1 MKHISKILF
10 LILVTFIIV
19 SCSSGYKALK
29 RGDYYQATID
39 AVEKLRISPKSEKAQ
54 LVIQK
59 AYPLA
64 QQNALREI
72 ENAKLRN
79 DVSNYETIVYQY
91 ERLNKMAADI
101 YASPKAYELIPN
113 PTEYHAQLSE
123 ARNRAADQYYNLANK
138 ALNIGTLEQSR
149 LALKF
154 FQQANS
160 FSYGYKDVLNMMEEA
175 RFQSTLRI
183 AVEKP
188 STSPNYQLTADFFSD
203 NLIADISKRFENN
216 LIRFY
221 NFDEYSNN
229 SKVSPHQYLVLNFE
243 DFSVGNVFD
252 SKNTTDVKRDSVKVG
267 TATIQGKKV
276 DVFNTVT
283 AKFNSYR
290 REIKSR
296 GILSVR
302 IYDNH
307 DKLIQQRNFGGEY
320 IWITTWANF
329 NGDERA
335 LTQAQKQAC
344 NQSPEIPPP
353 HQAMFI
359 EFTKPIY
366 TQAYNYIYNFYNK
379 Y

>member
-1 MKHISKILF
+1 MKHFPTLLF
-10 LILVTFIIV
+10 LISVSLLIV
-19 SCSSGYKALK
+19 SCSTGSRSLK
-29 RGDYYQATID
+29 RGDYYQATMD
-39 AVEKLRISPKSEKAQ
+39 AVEKLRMSPKSEKAQ
-54 LVIQK
+54 LVLQK

-64 QQNALREI
+64 QQTALREI

-101 YASPKAYELIPN
+101 YASPRANELIQR
-113 PTEYHAQLSE
+113 PTEYHAQLSD
-123 ARNRAADQYYNLANK
+123 ARNIAAEQYYNLGDK

-160 FSYGYKDVLNMMEEA
+160 YSYGYKDVLDMIEEA
-175 RFQSTLRI
+175 KFQSTFRI

-188 STSPNYQLTADFFSD
+188 RTSANYQLSADFFSD
-203 NLIADISKRFENN
+203 NLIADISRKFETN

-221 NFDEYSNN
+221 GFNEYSNN
-229 SKVSPHQYLVLNFE
+229 SKISPHQYLVLNFE
-243 DFSVGNVFD
+243 DFSVGNVYD
-252 SKNTTDVKRDSVKVG
+252 TKNTIEVKRDSVKVG
-267 TATIQGKKV
+267 TATIKGEKV

-283 AKFNSYR
+283 AKYNSYR

-302 IYDNH
+302 IYDNQ
-307 DKLIQQRNFGGEY
+307 DKLIQQRNFSGEY
-320 IWITTWANF
+320 VWFTTWANF

-335 LTQAQKQAC
+335 LNQAQKQAC
-344 NQSPEIPPP
+344 SQTPQIPPT
-353 HQAMFI
+353 HQTMFI

-366 TQAYNYIYNFYNK
+366 TQAYNYIYSFYSK

>member
-1 MKHISKILF
+1 MKYLYKILVVLSIS
-10 LILVTFIIV
+10 LIVF

-39 AVEKLRISPKSEKAQ
+39 AVEKLRMSPKSEKAQ

-79 DVSNYETIVYQY
+79 DVNNYETIVYQY

-101 YASPKAYELIPN
+101 YASPKANELIQR
-113 PTEYHAQLSE
+113 PTEYHAELSE
-123 ARNRAADQYYNLANK
+123 ARNRAADQYYNLADK

-160 FSYGYKDVLNMMEEA
+160 YSYGYKDVLNMIEEA
-175 RFQSTLRI
+175 KFQSTMRI
-183 AVEKP
+183 VVEKP
-188 STSPNYQLTADFFSD
+188 KTSTNYQLSADFFSD

-221 NFDEYSNN
+221 SFNEYTNN
-229 SKVSPHQYLVLNFE
+229 SKISPHQYLVLNFE
-243 DFSVGNVFD
+243 DFSLGNVYD
-252 SKNTTDVKRDSVKVG
+252 TKNTIEVKSDSVKVG

-276 DVFNTVT
+276 DVYNTVT

-307 DKLIQQRNFGGEY
+307 DNLIQQRNFTGEY
-320 IWITTWANF
+320 VWYTIWANY

-344 NQSPEIPPP
+344 NQTAQIPPP

-366 TQAYNYIYNFYNK
+366 SQTYNYIYSFYNK

>member
-39 AVEKLRISPKSEKAQ
+39 AVEKLRMSPKSEKAQ

>member
-1 MKHISKILF
+1 MKHFSKLLF
-10 LILVTFIIV
+10 LISVILIIV
-19 SCSSGYKALK
+19 SCSSGSKSLK

-39 AVEKLRISPKSEKAQ
+39 AVEKLRLSPKSEKAQ
-54 LVIQK
+54 LVLQK

-64 QQNALREI
+64 QQTALREI

-79 DVSNYETIVYQY
+79 DVSNYETIVFQY
-91 ERLNKMAADI
+91 ERLNKMASDI
-101 YASPKAYELIPN
+101 YASPRANELIQR

-123 ARNRAADQYYNLANK
+123 ARNMAADQYFNLGNK
-138 ALNIGTLEQSR
+138 ALNIGTIDQSR

-160 FSYGYKDVLNMMEEA
+160 YSYGYKDVLDMIEEA
-175 RFQSTLRI
+175 KFQSTLRI
-183 AVEKP
+183 AFEKP
-188 STSPNYQLTADFFSD
+188 RTSPNYQLSADFFSD

-221 NFDEYSNN
+221 NFNEYSNN
-229 SKVSPHQYLVLNFE
+229 SKISPHQYLVLNFE
-243 DFSVGNVFD
+243 DFSVGNVYD
-252 SKNTTDVKRDSVKVG
+252 TKNTIELKSDSVKVG

-283 AKFNSYR
+283 AKFNTYR

-296 GILSVR
+296 GILSVK
-302 IYDNH
+302 IFDNQ
-307 DKLIQQRNFGGEY
+307 DKLIQQRNFTGEY
-320 IWITTWANF
+320 VWFTTWANF

-344 NQSPEIPPP
+344 NQTPQIPPP
-353 HQAMFI
+353 HQALFI

>member
-1 MKHISKILF
+1 MKDISKLLF
-10 LILVTFIIV
+10 LLSIILLVV
-19 SCSSGYKALK
+19 SCSTGYNSLK
-29 RGDYYQATID
+29 RGDYYQATLD
-39 AVEKLRISPKSEKAQ
+39 AVEKLRMSPKSEKAQ
-54 LVIQK
+54 LVLQK

-64 QQNALREI
+64 KQNALREI

-91 ERLNKMAADI
+91 ERLNKMATEI
-101 YASPKAYELIPN
+101 YASPRANELIES

-123 ARNRAADQYYNLANK
+123 ASNKAAEHYYNLGDK

-149 LALKF
+149 KALKF

-160 FSYGYKDVLNMMEEA
+160 YSYGYKDVLQMILEA
-175 RFQSTLRI
+175 QFQSTLRI

-188 STSPNYQLTADFFSD
+188 ITSKNYQLSADLFSD

-221 NFDEYSNN
+221 NFDEYSTN

-243 DFSVGNVFD
+243 DFSVGNVYD
-252 SKNTTDVKRDSVKVG
+252 TKNTIDVKRDSVKVG
-267 TATIQGKKV
+267 TATIKGEKV
-276 DVFNTVT
+276 DVYNTVT
-283 AKFNSYR
+283 AKLNTFR
-290 REIKSR
+290 REIRSR
-296 GILSVR
+296 GILSVK

-307 DKLIQQRNFGGEY
+307 DKLIQQRNFSGEY
-320 IWITTWANF
+320 VWFTTWANF

-335 LTQAQKQAC
+335 LNQTQKQAC
-344 NQSPEIPPP
+344 NQTPQIPPT
-353 HQAMFI
+353 HQTMFI

-366 TQAYNYIYNFYNK
+366 TQAYNYIYSFYGK

>member
-1 MKHISKILF
+1 MKHISEILF
-10 LILVTFIIV
+10 LVLVSFIIV

-39 AVEKLRISPKSEKAQ
+39 AVEKLRMSPKSEKAQ

-72 ENAKLRN
+72 ENSKLRN
-79 DVSNYETIVYQY
+79 DLSNYETIVYQY

-188 STSPNYQLTADFFSD
+188 RTSPNYQLTADFFSD

-296 GILSVR
+296 GILSVK

-320 IWITTWANF
+320 IWTTTWANF

-353 HQAMFI
+353 PQAMFI

>member
-1 MKHISKILF
+1 MKHFSKLLF
-10 LILVTFIIV
+10 LISVILIIV
-19 SCSSGYKALK
+19 SCSSGSKSLK

-39 AVEKLRISPKSEKAQ
+39 AVEKLRMSPKSEKAQ
-54 LVIQK
+54 LVLQK

-64 QQNALREI
+64 EQNALREI

-101 YASPKAYELIPN
+101 YASPRANELIQR

-123 ARNRAADQYYNLANK
+123 ARNMAADQYYNLGNK
-138 ALNIGTLEQSR
+138 ALNIGTIDQSR

-175 RFQSTLRI
+175 KFQSTLRI
-183 AVEKP
+183 AFEKP
-188 STSPNYQLTADFFSD
+188 RTSPNYQLSADFFSD
-203 NLIADISKRFENN
+203 NLIADISKRFENK

-229 SKVSPHQYLVLNFE
+229 SKISPHQYLVLNFE
-243 DFSVGNVFD
+243 DFSVGNVYD
-252 SKNTTDVKRDSVKVG
+252 TKNTIEVKSDSVKVG

-276 DVFNTVT
+276 DVYNTVT
-283 AKFNSYR
+283 AKFNTYR

-296 GILSVR
+296 GILSVK
-302 IYDNH
+302 IFDNQ
-307 DKLIQQRNFGGEY
+307 DKLIQQRNFTGEY
-320 IWITTWANF
+320 VWFTTWANF

-335 LTQAQKQAC
+335 LSQAQKQAS
-344 NQSPEIPPP
+344 NQTPQIPPP
-353 HQAMFI
+353 HQALFI

-366 TQAYNYIYNFYNK
+366 TQAYNYIYSFYNR